1 MSGPEHERF
10 EILLVKAVDEVIT
23 PEERRELDAHIQG
36 CERCRE
42 ELEDF
47 VQIKKTTDSMTA
59 RILSDAAIEPPR
71 EPAGARA
78 ALGLGFFLLLAGAL
92 LLLGFAGYTFFADAG
107 VPVVIKAGMGGLG
120 LGVLVLL
127 VYVLKIRA
135 RALKKDPYKEIDL

>member
-23 PEERRELDAHIQG
+23 PQERRELDAHIQE
-36 CERCRE
+36 CESCRE
-42 ELEDF
+42 ELADF
-47 VQIKKTTDSMTA
+47 VQIKRTTDSMTA

-71 EPAGARA
+71 EPARTRA
-78 ALGLGFFLLLAGAL
+78 ALGLGFFLMLAGAL
-92 LLLGFAGYTFFADAG
+92 LLLGFAGYTLFSDAA
-107 VPVVIKAGMGGLG
+107 VPLVIKVGTGVLG

-135 RALKKDPYKEIDL
+135 RALRKDPYKEIDQ

>member
-23 PEERRELDAHIQG
+23 PQERRELEAHIQG

-47 VQIKKTTDSMTA
+47 IQIKRTTDSMTS
-59 RILSDAAIEPPR
+59 RILADVAIEPPR
-71 EPAGARA
+71 ERAGARA

-92 LLLGFAGYTFFADAG
+92 LLLGFAGYTFLADAA
-107 VPVVIKAGMGGLG
+107 VPLAIKVGTSGLG

-127 VYVLKIRA
+127 IYVLRIRA
-135 RALKKDPYKEIDL
+135 RALKRDPYKEIDQ